1 MKKTGKTA
9 RFKLQ
14 RRLLTELPGL
24 GKAGALERRPYP
36 PGQHGGKRIKYS
48 DYRLQLEEKQKIRLH
63 YNVREEQLIRLVKLA
78 KKDKSGGKWISSLIN
93 ILEKRLDN
101 IVFRAGFAPSMRSAS
116 QMISHGQ
123 VQVNHKKVNIRS
135 QKLKVGDVIS
145 ITAKGLNNQIYL
157 QAKVNPRLPT
167 PDWLDKNVSDTA
179 ASVILKD
186 EPSLEAVPF
195 AFDEALVTSYYSKA

>member
-48 DYRLQLEEKQKIRLH
+48 DYRLQLEEKQKIRVH

-93 ILEKRLDN
+93 ILEKRIDN

-123 VQVNHKKVNIRS
+123 VQVNGKKVNIRS

-145 ITAKGLNNQIYL
+145 ITEKGLTNQIYL
-157 QAKVNPRLPT
+157 QAKVNPRLQM

-179 ASVILKD
+179 ASVTVKD
-186 EPSLEAVPF
+186 EPDLGAVPF

>member
-9 RFKLQ
+9 RYKLQ

-48 DYRLQLEEKQKIRLH
+48 DYRLQLEEKQKIRVH

-93 ILEKRLDN
+93 ILEKRIDN

-123 VQVNHKKVNIRS
+123 VQVNGKKVNIRS

-145 ITAKGLNNQIYL
+145 ITTKGLNNQIFL
-157 QAKVNPRLPT
+157 QAKVNPRLQM

-179 ASVILKD
+179 ASVTLKD
-186 EPSLEAVPF
+186 EPDLAAVPF